1 LSALEG
7 RLFKEEQGKSN
18 KWDETLT
25 TDVEEQI
32 IKNTYLNA
40 QMSQFADYSNL
51 QNKLEKRRLNWMDES
66 GGKSIVE
73 STGIA
78 ASTKDSLTFMIS
90 SIRPIN
96 RLQDMSANA
105 KGPFQPPIFAQPL
118 KLKSV
123 LKNSKEKFQLI
134 TPNTTEKNV
143 KRPQSCGGV
152 RQRNTNTLIENSS
165 KTINSDLNEFKQ
177 IRNNFTN

>member
-1 LSALEG
+1 
-7 RLFKEEQGKSN
+7 
-18 KWDETLT
+18 
-25 TDVEEQI
+25 
-32 IKNTYLNA
+32 
-40 QMSQFADYSNL
+40 M
-51 QNKLEKRRLNWMDES
+51 
-66 GGKSIVE
+66 
-73 STGIA
+73 GIA

-105 KGPFQPPIFAQPL
+105 KGPFQPPIFTQPL

-134 TPNTTEKNV
+134 TPHTIEKINV

-152 RQRNTNTLIENSS
+152 QQRNSNTLIEKSI
-165 KTINSDLNEFKQ
+165 KTINSDLNDFKQ
-177 IRNNFTN
+177 IRNNFTNLDDPYHGRDRKEEEINKEKEVNSYKINRPKNKVN